1 MNKFKGI
8 VKIAVT
14 IFVIIIVG
22 VAIAK
27 MQSRQCK
34 EISIRVEG
42 GEASNWVTKDDVM
55 DLLDKANISVINKE
69 YKEVNAEM
77 GNISNTVNKHP
88 YVSSCDKIYLTGKTL
103 VIKITSRNPLI
114 HVFSAKGE
122 QYFIDYTG
130 DVLPY
135 SSRVNENLI
144 VANGNIQAVYAE
156 NFKIDSSP
164 VLYSLYN
171 IAKLIEQSPFHA
183 AQFRQMYVNGSGE
196 IELIPT
202 VGNQYVLFGNHK
214 DAQDKLAHIE
224 EMYTQTFPYTGM
236 DQYASLDV
244 RYKNRVIARKK

>member
-34 EISIRVEG
+34 EILIRMEG
-42 GEASNWVTKDDVM
+42 GEESNWVTKDDVM
-55 DLLDKANISVINKE
+55 ALLNKANISVIGKE
-69 YKEVNAEM
+69 YKEVNAET
-77 GNISNTVNKHP
+77 GNISNAVNKHP
-88 YVSSCDKIYLTGKTL
+88 YVNSCDKIYLTGKTL
-103 VIKITSRNPLI
+103 VIEITPRNPLI
-114 HVFSAKGE
+114 HVFPVKGE

-130 DVLPY
+130 NFLPY
-135 SSRVNENLI
+135 SSKVAENLI
-144 VANGNIQAVYAE
+144 IANGNIQTGYAE
-156 NFKIDSSP
+156 NLKTDTFP
-164 VLYSLYN
+164 VLHSLHT
-171 IAKLIEQSPFHA
+171 IAKLIEQSPFHT

-214 DAQDKLAHIE
+214 NAQEKLAHIE

-236 DQYASLDV
+236 NQYASLDV